1 MIKKLNKNSN
11 NINDQDYLVM
21 KYINDTQKIS
31 QRELSQ
37 SLNISLGKV
46 NYILR
51 ALINKGIVKARN
63 FTNSKNKRAY
73 AYYLTSKGLHEKAKL
88 TVSFFDRKSRE
99 YDKLKAELRELEK
112 EIKVTQLDKKNNE

>member
-1 MIKKLNKNSN
+1 MNKNKNLKKTSPTDFDVLRVIKN
-11 NINDQDYLVM
+11 NPDL
-21 KYINDTQKIS
+21 TQRDIAKD
-31 QRELSQ
+31 LK
-37 SLNISLGKV
+37 LSLGKV

-73 AYYLTSKGLHEKAKL
+73 VYYLTSKGLQEKAKL
-88 TVSFFDRKSRE
+88 TVSFFDRKSKE

-112 EIKVTQLDKKNNE
+112 EIKITQLDKKNNE